1 MRHFILK
8 KKDIALI
15 DFNLSWNALG
25 EITYQV
31 NNILVNDVLLPY
43 NFKVDT
49 LISWLQHRFVP
60 KNRAFVESILGSLV
74 GNNEPRL
81 ISLLGITLGLSL
93 VDDYWV
99 VPHDSSYLW
108 KDYNLYDNNFSEVL
122 ALSAFTGH
130 ITKVSGVISSPEPTT
145 NGMLRKC
152 WRRINNEVLLYKAG
166 TEGYSNAGKE
176 PYSEYY
182 ASQVALAMGLDAVTY
197 DLERWKGV
205 LCSTCKLFTSESL
218 SFISAFDVFGNMPVS
233 EILSNS
239 SDNTKNK
246 LLDLMAFDAV
256 VINEDRHF
264 NNFGFIR
271 SNTTGE
277 LLDVAPI
284 FDNGV
289 SLLNY
294 GLDSDL
300 LNLDE
305 YLQSRQMTFAFIPA
319 TNLDVVRGYLT
330 STQRGR
336 LRKLLGFEFKRHS
349 NYNLSEERLSVLTQ
363 LVRHRAGVLLD
374 KS

>member
-1 MRHFILK
+1 MKRFILK
-8 KKDIALI
+8 KKDIMLV
-15 DFNLSWNALG
+15 DFVLSWNALG

-31 NNILVNDVLLPY
+31 NDMVVNEPLLPY
-43 NFKVDT
+43 NFKIENI
-49 LISWLQHRFVP
+49 LSWLQHRFVP

-99 VPHDSSYLW
+99 VPFDSDYLW
-108 KDYNLYDNNFSEVL
+108 KDYNLFENNFSEVL

-130 ITKVSGVISSPEPTT
+130 ITKVSGVVSSPEPTT

-152 WRRINNEVLLYKAG
+152 WRRVNNDVFLYKAG

-197 DLERWKGV
+197 DLEQWKGV
-205 LCSTCKLFTSESL
+205 LCSTCKLFTSENI

-233 EILSNS
+233 EILSKSN
-239 SDNTKNK
+239 DNIKNK
-246 LLDLMAFDAV
+246 LLDLMVFDAV
-256 VINEDRHF
+256 IINEDRHF

-294 GLDSDL
+294 GLERDVA
-300 LNLDE
+300 NLDE

-319 TNLDVVRGYLT
+319 TNLDVVKGYLT

-336 LRKLLGFEFKRHS
+336 LRKLLGFEFRRHS
-349 NYNLSEERLSVLTQ
+349 NYNLPEERLLILNN
-363 LVRHRAGVLLD
+363 LVRHRAKALLTT
-374 KS
+374 S